1 LLQVQNLIERCL
13 QLYMTRKDV
22 VNTLQMQ
29 AKIEPDFTL
38 LGESTGSLTWGP
50 LCPPA
55 LLWAGRGHRRSN
67 HPSHQCSHAR
77 VLLQLCVLTAGW
89 GGVYVSQCG
98 KSWRSKTRS
107 FSKLTTHA

>member
-1 LLQVQNLIERCL
+1 MLQVQNLIERCL

-55 LLWAGRGHRRSN
+55 RCCGRGEAIADRIIQATSAAM
-67 HPSHQCSHAR
+67 PESCCS
-77 VLLQLCVLTAGW
+77 CV
-89 GGVYVSQCG
+89 C
-98 KSWRSKTRS
+98 
-107 FSKLTTHA
+107 